1 MKKFSSDPR
10 GDYIRVSSNIN
21 KLEPMEILPYT
32 PEISKEDRVYGE
44 ITRYFARFITHSS
57 SSDIIEINQSTYAK
71 LKKNDLYQTSAVR
84 WKISGPLDDKM
95 GLTNI
100 TSSTR
105 LSTGIMTANKM
116 SVELCEEELPGLK
129 EYITDYKKFWIF

>member
-1 MKKFSSDPR
+1 MTNFSPDPR
-10 GDYIRVSSNIN
+10 GDYIRVSTNIN

-32 PEISKEDRVYGE
+32 PEISNDDRVYGE

-57 SSDIIEINQSTYAK
+57 PSDIIEINKSTYTK
-71 LKKNDLYQTSAVR
+71 LKKNDLYQTTSLR

-95 GLTNI
+95 GLTN
-100 TSSTR
+100 TTTSTR
-105 LSTGIMTANKM
+105 LSTGVLTANKM
-116 SVELCEEELPGLK
+116 SVALAEEEMSGLK